1 MRPDELPIVVRRSR
15 RITKDSSAVLTPET
29 DYPLSNS
36 RKKDNT
42 SECENQTVL
51 ILDEQSA

>member
-36 RKKDNT
+36 RKKDFLFFIFYIIN
-42 SECENQTVL
+42 
-51 ILDEQSA
+51 